1 MEIALRAQRAGQ
13 SLSRWLAPLAFTD
26 WSAARVTSELT
37 RAIVAWG
44 VNHRW
49 RVRCEVPSLAGLP
62 GAHPDRPGYLD
73 VVCERLDGPPIA
85 IEIDQQDKPWSL
97 RKLLAEA
104 GAGVVPVWVRWGEPG
119 TRPVPA
125 PVALVEIVTP
135 YRLAG
140 PTGRR
145 LYSKMAVAL
154 QPPPAPENAV
164 AAVQEVAPAAR
175 CRATTK
181 EGQPCSIDARPQ
193 GCVMFTTPRCSAAA
207 RRERGRSAS
216 CPRAAADVN
225 TISTSP
231 RMPLPPSLCGFPI
244 STCHSGASGPLEVRS
259 ASRAR

>member
-13 SLSRWLAPLAFTD
+13 SLSRWLAPMAFTD

-37 RAIVAWG
+37 RAIVVWG
-44 VNHRW
+44 VGHQW

-85 IEIDQQDKPWSL
+85 IEIDQHDKPWSL

-104 GAGVVPVWVRWGEPG
+104 QAGVVPVWVRWGEPG
-119 TRPVPA
+119 TRAVPA
-125 PVALVEIVTP
+125 PVALVELATP

-145 LYSKMAVAL
+145 LYSKVAVAP
-154 QPPPAPENAV
+154 QPLPAPENS
-164 AAVQEVAPAAR
+164 AAAAADVAPVAR

-181 EGQPCSIDARPQ
+181 EGQPCSIDARPSGLCHVHDPEVQ
-193 GCVMFTTPRCSAAA
+193 CGGTTRKGKICVVPTGGGRCKYHLDQPQDAPA
-207 RRERGRSAS
+207 
-216 CPRAAADVN
+216 PV
-225 TISTSP
+225 
-231 RMPLPPSLCGFPI
+231 PLWLPDLDGS
-244 STCHSGASGPLEVRS
+244 
-259 ASRAR
+259 